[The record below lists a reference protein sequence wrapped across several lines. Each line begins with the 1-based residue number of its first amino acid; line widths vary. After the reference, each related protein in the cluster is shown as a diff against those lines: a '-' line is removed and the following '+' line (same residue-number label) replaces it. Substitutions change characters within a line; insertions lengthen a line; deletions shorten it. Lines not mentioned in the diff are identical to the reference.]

1 MTVIAAKNGT
11 VLLAPIYNVLVP
23 ANTTVEI
30 DSVLKSSFSVID
42 YLMSFSNGTNLRT
55 NRLMIRNNGVTVS
68 DQMFGRSGYSFAISV
83 QSTLSGTDFK
93 LSVINNESFS
103 VLARFSKTIV

>member
-11 VLLAPIYNVLVP
+11 VLIAPVYSVSIP
-23 ANTTVEI
+23 ANSAADI
-30 DSVLKSSFSVID
+30 DSVLNSSFSAID

-68 DQMFGRSGYSFAISV
+68 DQMYARSGYSFAISV